1 MVYYKSVVSETKYT
15 GSTYQGGSAM
25 NCLTCGC
32 EITPG
37 AKFCRNCGTPVPAA
51 APAPEVKDVTET
63 AEEIVNDINDVKLAA
78 DAEPVIE
85 AAEKAVS
92 EAAPEVAPAPVIEPV
107 PAPAPAPAPVAAAAV
122 APAAI
127 VAPTPAPAPVQPAPS
142 FGAPAGGMVPPA
154 GQPITSQNPYQPVR
168 PFGQPGF
175 NQQPAYAQPSLAKKR
190 NVNYPLRIMAAL
202 FAVAYVVLC
211 IVLGTGQFKDFN
223 VDDFFKKTDFWV
235 ADVPIALFILF
246 IIGHKVTDVIASIG
260 FAGMAIQP
268 IVEFFKEWSDDLDY
282 LETGEKLQ
290 YLSSLVLYMTAAI
303 MMVAICLI
311 VASCASGSF
320 GKGASVAALAVALYL
335 ALIFTLRLVG
345 FFMVGFDDYNDDDL
359 KMYDILDTIK
369 TVVYCYAPVF
379 VSIAFITEKK
389 AKKAE

>member
-1 MVYYKSVVSETKYT
+1 
-15 GSTYQGGSAM
+15 M
-25 NCLTCGC
+25 NCANCGS

-37 AKFCRNCGTPVPAA
+37 AKFCRNCGTPVPAEI
-51 APAPEVKDVTET
+51 PEVKEV
-63 AEEIVNDINDVKLAA
+63 EEIVNEVK
-78 DAEPVIE
+78 EE
-85 AAEKAVS
+85 A
-92 EAAPEVAPAPVIEPV
+92 PVAPAAVI
-107 PAPAPAPAPVAAAAV
+107 APAVPVAAAAAAPV

-127 VAPTPAPAPVQPAPS
+127 VDPTPAPAPVAPAAAAPVQPVPYGSAPVQNPYAAPVPNPYKPSPAPG
-142 FGAPAGGMVPPA
+142 FGAPA
-154 GQPITSQNPYQPVR
+154 PV
-168 PFGQPGF
+168 
-175 NQQPAYAQPSLAKKR
+175 YAQPSLAKKR
-190 NVNYPLRIMAAL
+190 SVNYPLRIMAAI

-246 IIGHKVTDVIASIG
+246 IIGHKITDVIASIG

-282 LETGEKLQ
+282 METGEKLQ
-290 YLSSLVLYMTAAI
+290 SLASLVLYMTAAI

-389 AKKAE
+389 DKKTA

>member
-1 MVYYKSVVSETKYT
+1 
-15 GSTYQGGSAM
+15 M
-25 NCLTCGC
+25 NCANCGS

-37 AKFCRNCGTPVPAA
+37 AKFCRNCGTPVPSEIPEVKEVEEIVNEVKEEAPVAPAAVIAPAVPVAAA
-51 APAPEVKDVTET
+51 APAP
-63 AEEIVNDINDVKLAA
+63 
-78 DAEPVIE
+78 
-85 AAEKAVS
+85 
-92 EAAPEVAPAPVIEPV
+92 VAPAATVAPASVAPASPYGAPPVQNPYAAPAPNPYKPAPSV
-107 PAPAPAPAPVAAAAV
+107 AAPAPAYSKP
-122 APAAI
+122 
-127 VAPTPAPAPVQPAPS
+127 
-142 FGAPAGGMVPPA
+142 
-154 GQPITSQNPYQPVR
+154 
-168 PFGQPGF
+168 
-175 NQQPAYAQPSLAKKR
+175 YAQPLLAEKR
-190 NVNYPLRIMAAL
+190 KVNYPLRIMAAI

-282 LETGEKLQ
+282 METGEKLQ
-290 YLSSLVLYMTAAI
+290 SLASLVLYMTAAI

-359 KMYDILDTIK
+359 KMYDILDNIK

-389 AKKAE
+389 DKKTA

>member
-1 MVYYKSVVSETKYT
+1 
-15 GSTYQGGSAM
+15 M
-25 NCLTCGC
+25 NCANCGS

-37 AKFCRNCGTPVPAA
+37 AKFCRNCGTPVPSEIPEVKEVEEIVNEVKEEAPVAPAAVIAPAVPVAAA
-51 APAPEVKDVTET
+51 APAP
-63 AEEIVNDINDVKLAA
+63 
-78 DAEPVIE
+78 
-85 AAEKAVS
+85 
-92 EAAPEVAPAPVIEPV
+92 VAPAATVAPASVAPASPYGAPPVQNPYAAPAPNPYKPAPSV
-107 PAPAPAPAPVAAAAV
+107 AAPAPAYSKP
-122 APAAI
+122 
-127 VAPTPAPAPVQPAPS
+127 
-142 FGAPAGGMVPPA
+142 
-154 GQPITSQNPYQPVR
+154 
-168 PFGQPGF
+168 
-175 NQQPAYAQPSLAKKR
+175 YAQPLLAEKR
-190 NVNYPLRIMAAL
+190 KVNYPLRIMAAI

-282 LETGEKLQ
+282 METGEKLQ
-290 YLSSLVLYMTAAI
+290 SLASLVLYMTAAI

-389 AKKAE
+389 AKKAA

>member
-1 MVYYKSVVSETKYT
+1 
-15 GSTYQGGSAM
+15 M
-25 NCLTCGC
+25 NCANCGS

-37 AKFCRNCGTPVPAA
+37 AKFCRNCGTPVPSEIPEVKEVEEIVNEVKEEAPVAPAAVIAPAVPVAAA
-51 APAPEVKDVTET
+51 APAP
-63 AEEIVNDINDVKLAA
+63 
-78 DAEPVIE
+78 
-85 AAEKAVS
+85 
-92 EAAPEVAPAPVIEPV
+92 VAPAATVAPASVAPASPYGAPPVQNPYAAPAPNPYKPAPSV
-107 PAPAPAPAPVAAAAV
+107 AAPAPAYSKP
-122 APAAI
+122 
-127 VAPTPAPAPVQPAPS
+127 
-142 FGAPAGGMVPPA
+142 
-154 GQPITSQNPYQPVR
+154 
-168 PFGQPGF
+168 
-175 NQQPAYAQPSLAKKR
+175 YAQPLLAEKR
-190 NVNYPLRIMAAL
+190 KVNYPLRIMAAI

-282 LETGEKLQ
+282 METGEKLQ
-290 YLSSLVLYMTAAI
+290 SLASLVLYMTAAI